1 MESISNGDKKDGEEE
16 AAATV
21 IIGDDAMALLAHQ
34 EQEAMQQCVVQ
45 YNTPKMELLRK
56 IWLDAHS
63 AGIMDYPIFCRD
75 GVAFSNKL
83 ILASLS
89 PWLRSAFGTDYT
101 LEFRILTV

>member
-1 MESISNGDKKDGEEE
+1 MIQFNCIHSEFLISGANLQVESISNGDKKDGEEE

-56 IWLDAHS
+56 I
-63 AGIMDYPIFCRD
+63 
-75 GVAFSNKL
+75 
-83 ILASLS
+83 
-89 PWLRSAFGTDYT
+89 
-101 LEFRILTV
+101 